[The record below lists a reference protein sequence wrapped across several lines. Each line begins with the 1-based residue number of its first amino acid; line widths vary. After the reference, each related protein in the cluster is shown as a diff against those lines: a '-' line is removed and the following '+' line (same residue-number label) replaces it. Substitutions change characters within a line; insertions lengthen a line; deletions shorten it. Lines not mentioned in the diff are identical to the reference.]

1 MSGYASVCSGGHVG
15 RLYLRGTQVHLDVLT
30 NNGNLRVQCE
40 LPGYRGTVRTQPE
53 LEALAAELV
62 NRSFLDHIICRP

>member
-1 MSGYASVCSGGHVG
+1 MTMYASVCSSGHVG

-30 NNGNLRVQCE
+30 SDGNLRVQCE
-40 LPGYRGTVRTQPE
+40 FPDYRGTVRTRPE

-62 NRSFLDHIICRP
+62 NSAFLDHIICRP